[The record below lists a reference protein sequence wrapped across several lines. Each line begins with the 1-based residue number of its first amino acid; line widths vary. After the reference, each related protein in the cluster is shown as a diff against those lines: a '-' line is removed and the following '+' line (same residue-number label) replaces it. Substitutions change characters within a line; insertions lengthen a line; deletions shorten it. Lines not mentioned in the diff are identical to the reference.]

1 MPAVSIISPAY
12 NVAPYIRAAIESVLA
27 QTFTDFEL
35 ILVDDQSTDSTL
47 EIAREYERGDSRVRV
62 LQQPNGG
69 ISVAR
74 NHALRT
80 ATGSIFAIL
89 DSDDLW
95 QPTFLETQLAVL
107 DQHPEIDIV
116 TGNGVF
122 LGGRLDGQDAR
133 PYPDRRPAPDLA
145 NILRD
150 ETAVFIMSV
159 FRRGV
164 YDTIGGFDEDLR
176 TNEDYDY
183 WIRAAIAGFTFFRN
197 DKPLGFYRRRD
208 DSLSASELRMLRG
221 ILEVLKKTRPAI
233 LERPVELAILDEQ
246 IARFETERLAAEAR
260 AAIEAGDF
268 ASAGTHLAALYG
280 RRGGTTL
287 GAARLMARWA
297 PSLLSMAYNL
307 RRGRLIQSGGGRGT
321 PVSRRP

>member
-12 NVAPYIRAAIESVLA
+12 NVAPYIRAAVESVMA

-47 EIAREYERGDSRVRV
+47 DIAREYARGDSRIHV

-74 NHALRT
+74 NHALRHAT
-80 ATGSIFAIL
+80 ASVFAIL

-95 QPTFLETQLAVL
+95 HPTFLETQLAVL
-107 DQHPEIDIV
+107 HQRPEIDIV

-122 LGGRLDGQDAR
+122 LGGRLDGQYAR

-159 FRRGV
+159 FHRRV
-164 YDTIGGFDEDLR
+164 YDTIGGFDEHLR
-176 TNEDYDY
+176 TNEDYDF
-183 WIRAAIAGFTFFRN
+183 WLRAAIAGFTFFRN

-221 ILEVLKKTRPAI
+221 ILQVLKKTRPAI
-233 LERPVELAILDEQ
+233 LERPVELAILEGQ
-246 IARFETERLAAEAR
+246 IARFDTERLAAEAR

-268 ASAGTHLAALYG
+268 ALAGAHLAALHA
-280 RRGGTTL
+280 RRGGTTI
-287 GAARLMARWA
+287 GAARLMARWT
-297 PSLLSMAYNL
+297 PSLLSMAYNF
-307 RRGRLIQSGGGRGT
+307 RRGRPVQSVGGVGD
-321 PVSRRP
+321 PVSRP